1 MIAPIDPTKNPA
13 RVCYRVPKIVVAV
26 HKVGGGGDR
35 RNLPNKIQ
43 EESVSDLSV
52 AFRRPGPAI
61 ASVDSDH
68 FSPS

>member
-13 RVCYRVPKIVVAV
+13 RVFYRVPKIVVAV
-26 HKVGGGGDR
+26 HKVGGGNC

-52 AFRRPGPAI
+52 AFRRPGAAI